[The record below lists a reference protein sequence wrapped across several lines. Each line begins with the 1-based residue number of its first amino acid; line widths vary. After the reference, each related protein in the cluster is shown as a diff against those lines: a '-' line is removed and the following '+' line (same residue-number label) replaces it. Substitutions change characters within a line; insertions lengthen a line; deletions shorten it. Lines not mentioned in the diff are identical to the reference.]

1 MAREPE
7 KNGYFIVRLTITYS
21 IRADVELEMMTD
33 MDVDKVTDI
42 EVDIVANMEV
52 ATVTYS
58 DNDIN
63 INMEIL
69 FGHGLLIF

>member
-42 EVDIVANMEV
+42 A
-52 ATVTYS
+52 
-58 DNDIN
+58 
-63 INMEIL
+63 
-69 FGHGLLIF
+69 